1 MLIYSFFKGEFKMEN
16 KNKGKECSH
25 SHNHSHEH
33 NHSHGHSH
41 MHNHSSSSKNIK
53 IAFLLNFT
61 FSIIEIFGGI
71 LTNSSAI
78 LSDAIHDLGDSLSLG
93 LAMVFEKKSEK
104 NANKVFT
111 YGYKRLS
118 VISAII
124 NILVLAIGTVLVLR
138 ESIERLLS
146 PQPIVAEGMLFLA
159 IIGVLINGISV
170 FRMKSSI
177 KISEKA
183 VMLHLLE
190 DLFGWIAVF
199 IVSIVVMFTDFYIL
213 DPILSLIICFIMI
226 RNIYYGIKS
235 LYKII
240 MQAIPEGIEISKI
253 ENEIF
258 DKIDGISIE
267 SFRVWSLDGESNVAS
282 LNILTNDISSVKNI
296 FSIKDEV
303 KHILSNH
310 NIEDV
315 TVEISS
321 R

>member
-1 MLIYSFFKGEFKMEN
+1 MEN
-16 KNKGKECSH
+16 NNNNKGASH
-25 SHNHSHEH
+25 SH

-41 MHNHSSSSKNIK
+41 MHNHSAGSKNIK
-53 IAFLLNFT
+53 TAFLLNFT

-93 LAMVFEKKSEK
+93 LAMIFEKYSEK
-104 NANKVFT
+104 NPNKVFT

-124 NILVLAIGTVLVLR
+124 NILVLAIGTVLVIR
-138 ESIERLLS
+138 EAIERLFS
-146 PQPIVAEGMLFLA
+146 PQPIVAEGMLVLA
-159 IIGVLINGISV
+159 IIGVLVNGISV

-199 IVSIVVMFTDFYIL
+199 IVSIAVMFTDFYIL
-213 DPILSLIICFIMI
+213 DPILSLIISFIMI

-240 MQAIPEGIEISKI
+240 MQAIPEGIDVSKI

-282 LNILTNDISSVKNI
+282 LNIVSNDISSVRNI

-303 KHILSNH
+303 KHILLHN

-315 TVEISS
+315 TIEISS

>member
-1 MLIYSFFKGEFKMEN
+1 MEN

-25 SHNHSHEH
+25 NHS
-33 NHSHGHSH
+33 HSHGHSH
-41 MHNHSSSSKNIK
+41 SHSNGHGHMHNHSTSAKNIK
-53 IAFLLNFT
+53 VAFLLNFT

-71 LTNSSAI
+71 ITNSSAI

-93 LAMVFEKKSEK
+93 LAMIFEKQSEK
-104 NANKVFT
+104 NPNKIFT

-138 ESIERLLS
+138 ESIERLFS

-159 IIGVLINGISV
+159 IIGVVINGVSV

-199 IVSIVVMFTDFYIL
+199 IVSIAVMFTDFYIL

-240 MQAIPEGIEISKI
+240 MQATPEGVEISKI

-282 LNILTNDISSVKNI
+282 LNILTNDISSIKDI

>member
-1 MLIYSFFKGEFKMEN
+1 MEN

-25 SHNHSHEH
+25 

-41 MHNHSSSSKNIK
+41 SHSHSNGHGHMHNHSTSAKNIK
-53 IAFLLNFT
+53 VAFLLNFT

-93 LAMVFEKKSEK
+93 LAMIFEKQSEK
-104 NANKVFT
+104 NPNKIFT

-138 ESIERLLS
+138 ESIERLFS

-159 IIGVLINGISV
+159 IIGVVINGVSV

-199 IVSIVVMFTDFYIL
+199 IVSIAVMFTDFYIL

-240 MQAIPEGIEISKI
+240 MQATPEGVEVSKI

-282 LNILTNDISSVKNI
+282 LNILTNDISSIKDI

-303 KHILSNH
+303 KHILANN

>member
-1 MLIYSFFKGEFKMEN
+1 MKN

-25 SHNHSHEH
+25 NH

-41 MHNHSSSSKNIK
+41 SHSNGHGHMHNHSTSAKNIK
-53 IAFLLNFT
+53 VAFLLNFT

-71 LTNSSAI
+71 ITNSSAI

-93 LAMVFEKKSEK
+93 LAMIFEKQSEK
-104 NANKVFT
+104 NPNKIFT

-138 ESIERLLS
+138 ESIERLFS

-159 IIGVLINGISV
+159 IIGVVINGVSV

-199 IVSIVVMFTDFYIL
+199 IVSIAVMFTDFYIL

-240 MQAIPEGIEISKI
+240 MQATPEGVEVSKI

-282 LNILTNDISSVKNI
+282 LNILTNDISSIKDI

-303 KHILSNH
+303 KHILANN

>member
-1 MLIYSFFKGEFKMEN
+1 MEN
-16 KNKGKECSH
+16 KNTNKEH
-25 SHNHSHEH
+25 S
-33 NHSHGHSH
+33 HSHGHG
-41 MHNHSSSSKNIK
+41 HNHSASVKNIK

-104 NANKVFT
+104 NPNKVFT

-124 NILVLAIGTVLVLR
+124 NIVVLAIGTVLVLR
-138 ESIERLLS
+138 EAIERLFS
-146 PQPIVAEGMLFLA
+146 PQPIVAEGMLFLS
-159 IIGVLINGISV
+159 IIGVLVNGISV

-199 IVSIVVMFTDFYIL
+199 AVSIVVMFTDFYIL

-226 RNIYYGIKS
+226 RNIYYGVKS

-240 MQAIPEGIEISKI
+240 MQATPENIEISKI
-253 ENEIF
+253 ENEIL
-258 DKIDGISIE
+258 DKVEGISIR

-282 LNILTNDISSVKNI
+282 MNIITNDTSSVNNM
-296 FSIKDEV
+296 FLIKDEI
-303 KHILSNH
+303 KHILLHN

-315 TVEISS
+315 TIEISS